1 MSTAEAKIADVP
13 KTSARTFDHWRVAKA
28 AAAVLIPLAIWL
40 APLGIDQ
47 NMHAAISISAFLII
61 AWMTELMEYAATGLF
76 GLMLFWFFEVAD
88 TDVIFSGFVS
98 ETSWFY
104 IGAMLI
110 GAMAGKSGLPQR
122 IANFVM
128 SRIGVTYS
136 RVLLGLIIIDLLL
149 TFVVPSGTAVLVIMA
164 SLALAVM
171 KLFDAG
177 KGSNI
182 GRGLFVVLSYVTG
195 IFNKM
200 IIAGSASIMARGMIA
215 QTGVPVSYA
224 GWFAAFVPMILVTV
238 VAAWW
243 FTLKA
248 FPPEASSLVDRSEEV
263 KAHFRKTEPWTKLS
277 IKSAALCGLALLL
290 WLTDA
295 LHGISPAIVAFA
307 IGLFALMPFIDV
319 LNEKDFRSINLLPF
333 FFAAAALGMGEVL
346 DATGALRIVTDSFIG
361 GLEPWL
367 ANRALAV
374 TVLYWGGFFYHFITA
389 SELSMLATS
398 MPILMEF
405 SRANGLDPLFIGL
418 LWSFSTGGKLFA
430 YQSGVLVLGYAYG
443 YFRHTDL
450 IKVGLFLTVVNFV
463 VLWLSVVFYW
473 PLLGL

>member
-1 MSTAEAKIADVP
+1 MSTVEAKIANVP
-13 KTSARTFDHWRVAKA
+13 KTSARLFDHWRGLKV
-28 AAAVLIPLAIWL
+28 AAAVAIPFAIWL
-40 APLGIDQ
+40 APLPIDRA
-47 NMHAAISISAFLII
+47 MHTTITISAFLII
-61 AWMTELMEYAATGLF
+61 AWMTELMEYAATGLL
-76 GLMLFWFFEVAD
+76 GLLLFWFFDVAD
-88 TDVIFSGFVS
+88 ESVIFSGFVS

-104 IGAMLI
+104 VGAMLI

-136 RVLLGLIIIDLLL
+136 RVLLGLIFIDLLL
-149 TFVVPSGTAVLVIMA
+149 TFVVPSGTAVVVIMA

-182 GRGLFVVLSYVTG
+182 GRGLFLTLTYVTG

-215 QTGVPVSYA
+215 ETGVPVSYTR
-224 GWFAAFVPMILVTV
+224 WLAAFVPVILVTV

-248 FPPEASSLVDRSEEV
+248 FPPEASSLVDRSMEV
-263 KAHFRKTEPWTKLS
+263 KAHFRKTEPWTPLS

-290 WLTDA
+290 WLTDE
-295 LHGISPAIVAFA
+295 LHGVSPAIVAFA
-307 IGLFALMPFIDV
+307 VGLFALLPFIDV
-319 LNEKDFRSINLLPF
+319 LDDKDFREINLLPF
-333 FFAAAALGMGEVL
+333 FFAAAALGMSEVL
-346 DATGALRIVTDSFIG
+346 QTTGALRILTDTFIG

-367 ANRALAV
+367 ADRALAV
-374 TVLYWGGFFYHFITA
+374 TVLYWGGFLYHFITA

-398 MPILMEF
+398 MPVLMEF
-405 SRANGLDPLFIGL
+405 SRANGIDPLFIGL
-418 LWSFSTGGKLFA
+418 LWSFATGGKLFA

>member
-13 KTSARTFDHWRVAKA
+13 KTSVRTFDHWRVVKV
-28 AAAVLIPLAIWL
+28 AAAVAIPLAVWL
-40 APLGIDQ
+40 APLPMDR
-47 NMHAAISISAFLII
+47 NMHAAIAISTFLII
-61 AWMTELMEYAATGLF
+61 AWMTELMEYAATGLL
-76 GLMLFWFFEVAD
+76 GLMLFWFFDVAD
-88 TDVIFSGFVS
+88 ETVIFSGFVND
-98 ETSWFY
+98 TSWFY
-104 IGAMLI
+104 VGAMLI

-122 IANFVM
+122 IGNFVI

-136 RVLLGLIIIDLLL
+136 RVVLGLIIIDLLL

-182 GRGLFVVLSYVTG
+182 GRGLFLTLTYVTG

-200 IIAGSASIMARGMIA
+200 IIAGSASIMARGMIEQA
-215 QTGVPVSYA
+215 GVTVSYA
-224 GWFAAFVPMILVTV
+224 QWFVAFLPTMLVTV

-248 FPPEASSLVDRSEEV
+248 FPPEASSLTDRSEQV
-263 KAHFRKTEPWTKLS
+263 QAHFRTTEPWTPLS
-277 IKSAALCGLALLL
+277 RKAALLCGLALLL
-290 WLTDA
+290 WMTDA
-295 LHGISPAIVAFA
+295 LHGISPAIIAFA
-307 IGLFALMPFIDV
+307 VGLFALLPFIDV
-319 LNEKDFRSINLLPF
+319 LDEKDFRSINLLPF
-333 FFAAAALGMGEVL
+333 FFAASAIGMGEVL
-346 DATGALRIVTDSFIG
+346 ETTGALRILTDNFIG

-367 ANRALAV
+367 ADRTVAA
-374 TVLYWGGFFYHFITA
+374 TVLYWGGFFYHFVTA

-398 MPILMEF
+398 MPVLMEF
-405 SRANGLDPLFIGL
+405 SKSNGLDPLFIGL
-418 LWSFSTGGKLFA
+418 LWAFATGGKLFA

-450 IKVGLFLTVVNFV
+450 IKIGAFLTVVDFV
-463 VLWLSVVFYW
+463 MVWLSVAFYW

>member
-1 MSTAEAKIADVP
+1 MSAAEAKIADVP
-13 KTSARTFDHWRVAKA
+13 KTEAPAFDHWRMVKVA
-28 AAAVLIPLAIWL
+28 AAAIVPLAIWL
-40 APLGIDQ
+40 APLPIDRT
-47 NMHAAISISAFLII
+47 MHAAIAISAFLII
-61 AWMTELMEYAATGLF
+61 AWMTELMDYAATGLL
-76 GLMLFWFFEVAD
+76 GLMLFWFFDIAD
-88 TDVIFSGFVS
+88 ESVIFSGFVND
-98 ETSWFY
+98 TSWFY
-104 IGAMLI
+104 VGAMLI
-110 GAMAGKSGLPQR
+110 GAMAAKSGLPQR
-122 IANFVM
+122 IGNFVI
-128 SRIGVTYS
+128 SSIGVTYS

-182 GRGLFVVLSYVTG
+182 GRGLFLVLTYVTG

-200 IIAGSASIMARGMIA
+200 IIAGSASIMARGMIE
-215 QTGVPVSYA
+215 QSGVSVSYA
-224 GWFAAFVPMILVTV
+224 LWFAAFLPTIIVTV

-248 FPPEASSLVDRSEEV
+248 FPPEASSLVDRSEQV
-263 KAHFRKTEPWTKLS
+263 KAHFRRTEPWTPLS
-277 IKSAALCGLALLL
+277 IKSAVLCGLAMLL
-290 WLTDA
+290 WLTDE

-319 LNEKDFRSINLLPF
+319 LDEKDFRSINLLPF
-333 FFAAAALGMGEVL
+333 FFAASAIGMGEVL
-346 DATGALRIVTDSFIG
+346 ETTGALRLLTDNFIG

-367 ANRALAV
+367 AERTVAV
-374 TVLYWGGFFYHFITA
+374 TVLYWGGFFYHFVTA

-398 MPILMEF
+398 MPVLMQF
-405 SRANGLDPLFIGL
+405 SKDNGLDPLFIGL
-418 LWSFSTGGKLFA
+418 VWAFSTGGKLFA

-450 IKVGLFLTVVNFV
+450 IKIGLFLTVVDFI
-463 VLWLSVVFYW
+463 VLWLSVAFYW